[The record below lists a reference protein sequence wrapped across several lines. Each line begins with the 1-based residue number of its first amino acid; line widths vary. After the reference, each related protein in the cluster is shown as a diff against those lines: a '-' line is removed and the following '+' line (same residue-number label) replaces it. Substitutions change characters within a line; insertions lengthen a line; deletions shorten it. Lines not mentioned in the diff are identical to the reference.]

1 MKEKEPV
8 NIMWFRRDL
17 RLHDNAAYYHALKS
31 EHPVIPV
38 FIFDK
43 NILNDLEDKK
53 DRRIEFIRDAL
64 EEMQT
69 ELKKHQSSLTIF
81 YDTPEHAFNKL
92 LKEYNI
98 HTVFTNED
106 YEQYAIDRDEAIAKL
121 LQKHNASLKL
131 YKDQVIFSKDEV
143 VKDDGKPYTVF
154 TPYSRKWLAT
164 LNKFYLKSYP
174 TKKYFKNFYKQE
186 AHKIPSLE
194 SMGFEQT
201 DGNFPSKEID
211 ENLIKHYKQTR
222 DFPGEDG
229 TSRMS
234 VHLRFGTVSI
244 RELASVAKKLSST
257 YLNELIWRDF
267 YHMILWH
274 FPHVRKEKA
283 FHPEM
288 DNIKWRNNEKEFK
301 AWCDGKTGYPIVDAG
316 MRQLNET
323 GFMHNRVRMIVASF
337 LAKHLLIDWRLGEA
351 YFAKKLLDYDYAPNN
366 GGWQWS
372 ASTGCDAMP
381 YFRIFNPTAQAK
393 KFDKDLKYIKKWV
406 PELDSF
412 DYPQPIVEH
421 TFARQRALDAY
432 TKAAKNK

>member
-1 MKEKEPV
+1 MQQPV

-17 RLHDNAAYYHALKS
+17 RLHDNAALYHALKS
-31 EHPVIPV
+31 EHPVLSV

-43 NILNDLEDKK
+43 NILDDLEEKK
-53 DRRIEFIRDAL
+53 DRRVQFICNAL
-64 EEMQT
+64 EEMQIQ
-69 ELKKHQSSLTIF
+69 LKKHTSGLTTF
-81 YDTPEHAFNKL
+81 YDTPENAFHSL
-92 LKEYNI
+92 LKKYSI
-98 HTVFTNED
+98 ITVFANED
-106 YEQYAIDRDEAIAKL
+106 YEQYAIDRDDSVAKL
-121 LQKHNASLKL
+121 LQKHKATLKL
-131 YKDQVIFSKDEV
+131 FKDQVIFSKNEII
-143 VKDDGKPYTVF
+143 KDDAKPYTVF
-154 TPYSRKWLAT
+154 TPYNKKWLAT

-174 TKKYFKNFYKQE
+174 TKKYFKNFFKQE
-186 AHKIPSLE
+186 TQSIPSLE
-194 SMGFEQT
+194 SMGFEKT
-201 DGNFPSKEID
+201 DGDFPSKKIN

-244 RELASVAKKLSST
+244 RELATVAKKLSTT

-274 FPHVRKEKA
+274 FQHVRKEKA
-283 FHPEM
+283 FRPEM
-288 DNIKWRNNEKEFK
+288 ENIEWRNNEKEFQ

-323 GFMHNRVRMIVASF
+323 GFMHNRVRMITASF
-337 LAKHLLIDWRLGEA
+337 LSKHLLIDWRWGEA

-393 KFDKDLKYIKKWV
+393 KFDKDLKYIRKWI

-421 TFARQRALDAY
+421 TFARQRALDVY
-432 TKAAKNK
+432 TKSAKKK

>member
-1 MKEKEPV
+1 MQEV
-8 NIMWFRRDL
+8 INIMWFRRDL
-17 RLHDNAAYYHALKS
+17 RLNDNAALYHALKS
-31 EHPVIPV
+31 EYPVLPV

-43 NILNDLEDKK
+43 NILDDLEEKK
-53 DRRIEFIRDAL
+53 DRRVEFICDAL
-64 EEMQT
+64 EEIQT
-69 ELKKHQSSLTIF
+69 ELRKHNTSLTVF
-81 YDTPEHAFNKL
+81 YDTPEIVFNKL
-92 LKEYNI
+92 LKEYSVEN
-98 HTVFTNED
+98 VFANED
-106 YEQYAIDRDEAIAKL
+106 YEQYAFDRDEAISSI
-121 LQKHNASLKL
+121 LQKHNAQLKL
-131 YKDQVIFSKDEV
+131 FKDQVVFSKNEI

-154 TPYSRKWLAT
+154 TPYSRKWLAA
-164 LNKFYLKSYP
+164 LKPFHLKSYP
-174 TKKYFKNFYKQE
+174 TKKYFKNFFKQE
-186 AHKIPSLE
+186 ALKIPSLE
-194 SMGFEQT
+194 SMGFEKT
-201 DGNFPSKEID
+201 DKAFPSKKIN
-211 ENLIKHYKQTR
+211 ENVIKHYKQTR
-222 DFPGEDG
+222 DFPGEEG

-244 RELASVAKKLSST
+244 RELASKSQKLNST

-283 FHPEM
+283 FHQEM
-288 DNIKWRNNEKEFK
+288 DNINWLNNEGEFK

-323 GFMHNRVRMIVASF
+323 GFKHNRVRMITASF
-337 LAKHLLIDWRLGEA
+337 LSKHLLIDWRWGEA

-381 YFRIFNPTAQAK
+381 YFRIFNPTEQTK
-393 KFDKDLKYIKKWV
+393 KFDKDLKYIRKWI

-412 DYPQPIVEH
+412 DYPKPIIEH

-432 TKAAKNK
+432 KKAATKK